1 MTDRDLRFV
10 DEYLV
15 DFDAKNAA
23 IRAGYTPATAKN
35 AYAWINNENGA
46 KPGKPMVR
54 AEIDRRMAELSRRT
68 GITAERVMM
77 ELARIAFADLT
88 DVADAETCEINPQ
101 ARRQDTAAISSVRV
115 KKGDGWEEREV
126 RMYDKTRALELIGKR
141 LGMFTDNIRLNTPLP
156 VIVDDCDGGKK

>member
-23 IRAGYTPATAKN
+23 IRAGYTPATARN
-35 AYAWINNENGA
+35 AYAWINTENGA
-46 KPGKPMVR
+46 TPTKPRVR

-77 ELARIAFADLT
+77 ELARIAFADFT
-88 DVADAETCEINPQ
+88 DVADAKTGAVNPT
-101 ARRQDTAAISSVRV
+101 ARRQDTAAIASVRV
-115 KKGDGWEEREV
+115 KKGDGFEEREV
-126 RMYDKTRALELIGKR
+126 RLYDKTRALELIGKR
-141 LGMFTDNIRLNTPLP
+141 LGMFTENVKLTGPLP
-156 VIVDDCDGGKK
+156 VIVDDCDGGQK